1 MKIDRL
7 EDLREIRMRC
17 TKTGTYAHWTLT
29 EARGTPS
36 STWNL
41 EMDPVGVGNRI
52 FDAALGKLY
61 FRRWL
66 DQSLAALKEAA
77 AKPDRRRLATARAG
91 CRTLTG
97 LRIAPMAEPTKFELP
112 ESEILEVWVNL
123 LPDLPRAAASPG
135 DQGACRP

>member
-29 EARGTPS
+29 EARGNTFVDVE
-36 STWNL
+36 L
-41 EMDPVGVGNRI
+41 GMDPVGVGNRI
-52 FDAALGKLY
+52 FDVAVGKLY

-77 AKPDRRRLATARAG
+77 AKPDRRVG
-91 CRTLTG
+91 
-97 LRIAPMAEPTKFELP
+97 
-112 ESEILEVWVNL
+112 
-123 LPDLPRAAASPG
+123 
-135 DQGACRP
+135 